1 MLRSM
6 KLNLAVTMFGV
17 DPSCLGGISTLARM
31 LCEELPKSSGVDF
44 EYISTVNQGSGWEKV
59 RVFQRALTLA
69 NRRFSQVR
77 GVVHI
82 HMADNASIFRSAV
95 VSGIAKRNGQTVVL
109 QIHCDLYRI
118 RNASTAAMQ
127 KLIDGVIRRA
137 DYIITLGSYLTPLFE
152 LLSYPLSQVTAL
164 SNPVPCPDNNG
175 YSTSRSKILFLGN
188 VSKDKGV
195 PELLEAVA
203 QIDSTLDSEIQIEIC
218 GKDHM
223 NVKEAIER
231 RGLERRVIYRGVV
244 APDQTFFSQY
254 LLNILPSHKEAM
266 PFALLEASA
275 NGVPSIATRV
285 GSIPEIIEDGVSGF
299 LVEPNDSFALAQRI
313 VLAVRDRDRLMQ
325 MSNEIYSVIRAQYA
339 VEPYMEKLLAIYNE
353 LSA

>member
-137 DYIITLGSYLTPLFE
+137 DHIITLGSYLTPLFE

>member
-1 MLRSM
+1 MLRGM
-6 KLNLAVTMFGV
+6 EAHLAVTMFGV

-31 LCEELPKSSGVDF
+31 LCEELPKYSAVDF
-44 EYISTVNQGSGWEKV
+44 VYIPTVNQESGWEKV
-59 RVFQRALTLA
+59 RVFQQALTLA
-69 NRRFSQVR
+69 KRRFSQVR

-82 HMADNASIFRSAV
+82 HMADNASIVRSAV

-118 RNASTAAMQ
+118 RNASTTAMK

-137 DYIITLGSYLTPLFE
+137 DHIITLGSYLAPLFE
-152 LLSYPLSQVTAL
+152 LLDYPLSQVTVL
-164 SNPVPCPDNNG
+164 SNPVRCPDING

-203 QIDSTLDSEIQIEIC
+203 QIDSALDSEIQIEIC

-223 NVKEAIER
+223 NVNEAIER
-231 RGLERRVIYRGVV
+231 CSLGHRVIYRGVV
-244 APDQTFFSQY
+244 TPDRTFFSQY

-275 NGVPSIATRV
+275 NGIPSIATRV

-299 LVEPNDSFALAQRI
+299 LVAPNDSFALAQRI
-313 VLAVRDRDRLMQ
+313 VSAVRDRSRLMQ

-339 VEPYMEKLLAIYNE
+339 VEPYMKKLLAIYGE

>member
-1 MLRSM
+1 
-6 KLNLAVTMFGV
+6 MFGV

-44 EYISTVNQGSGWEKV
+44 EYIPTVNQGSGWEKV
-59 RVFQRALTLA
+59 RVFQHALTLA
-69 NRRFSQVR
+69 NQRFSKVR

-95 VSGIAKRNGQTVVL
+95 VSGIAKGNGQAVVL
-109 QIHCDLYRI
+109 QIHCDLYKI

-137 DYIITLGSYLTPLFE
+137 DHIIALGSYLTPLFE
-152 LLSYPLSQVTAL
+152 LLDYPLSQVTVL
-164 SNPVPCPDNNG
+164 SNPVPCPENNN

-188 VSKDKGV
+188 VSKDKGI

-203 QIDSTLDSEIQIEIC
+203 QIDGALDSEIQIDIC

-223 NVKEAIER
+223 RVKEAIESHSL
-231 RGLERRVIYRGVV
+231 GHRVIYRGVV
-244 APDQTFFSQY
+244 TPGRTFFSQY
-254 LLNILPSHKEAM
+254 LLNILPSHQEAM

-285 GSIPEIIEDGVSGF
+285 GSIPEIIDDNVSGF

-313 VLAVRDRDRLMQ
+313 VSAVGNRDRLMQ
-325 MSNEIYSVIRAQYA
+325 MSNEIYSKIRAQYA
-339 VEPYMEKLLAIYNE
+339 VEPYMKKLLTIYEE